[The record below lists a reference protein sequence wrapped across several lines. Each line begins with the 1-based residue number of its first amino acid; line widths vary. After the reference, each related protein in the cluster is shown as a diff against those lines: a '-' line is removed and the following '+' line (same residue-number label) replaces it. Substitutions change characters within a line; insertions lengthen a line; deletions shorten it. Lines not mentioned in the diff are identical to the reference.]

1 MNHFQHESAI
11 IDANAQIG
19 EGTRI
24 WQYCCV
30 MDGAKIGRNCNIGAY
45 VFVESGVQIGD
56 GVKVKNNVSLYKG
69 VDLEDDVFVGPNVV
83 FTNVI
88 NPRSF
93 INRKAEFRPSI
104 VKKGA
109 TIGANATVVCGHT
122 IGEYALIGAGT
133 VVTKD
138 VPAHALVV
146 GNPGR
151 VVGYVC
157 TCGDRLEHQNGKY
170 TCVTCGKEID
180 IEGTN

>member
-1 MNHFQHESAI
+1 MDYYRHDSADVHS
-11 IDANAQIG
+11 DACIGAGTHIWQFCCIMQGVQIG
-19 EGTRI
+19 QG
-24 WQYCCV
+24 
-30 MDGAKIGRNCNIGAY
+30 CNIGAY
-45 VFVESGVQIGD
+45 VFVETGVKIGN

-69 VDLEDDVFVGPNVV
+69 VELEDDVFVGPNVV

-93 INRKAEFRPSI
+93 ISRKSEFRPTI

-109 TIGANATVVCGHT
+109 SIGANATVVCGHT

-138 VPAHALVV
+138 VPSHALVM

-151 VVGYVC
+151 VTGYVC
-157 TCGDRLEHQNGKY
+157 ECGEKLQKREDRY
-170 TCVTCGKEID
+170 VCD
-180 IEGTN
+180 ICQKHFIL